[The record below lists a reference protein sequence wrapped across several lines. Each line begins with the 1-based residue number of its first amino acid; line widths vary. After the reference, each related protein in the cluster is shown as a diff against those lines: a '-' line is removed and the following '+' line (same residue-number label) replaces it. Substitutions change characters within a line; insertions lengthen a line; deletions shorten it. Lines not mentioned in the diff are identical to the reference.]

1 MIYIALLRGINVGGH
16 TRVSMSDLRD
26 FAAALGFAGARTLLQ
41 SGNLVFRSTARTS
54 APLERRM
61 EIEAE
66 THLDLQTDFFVRT
79 AEEWKAILADNPF
92 REQAARDPS
101 HLIVMFLK
109 KPAGAKAVAALQSAI
124 TGNEI
129 VRASGRQAYI
139 VYPDG
144 IGRSRLTGA
153 VIEKT
158 FGARGTGRN
167 WNTVTK
173 LATVVD
179 QLSTVKAQLST
190 RSGRAPET

>member
-16 TRVSMSDLRD
+16 ARVSMSDLRD
-26 FAAALGFAGARTLLQ
+26 FAAALGFVGAKTLLQ
-41 SGNLVFRSTARTS
+41 SGNLVFRSAVRTS

-61 EIEAE
+61 ETEAG

-79 AEEWKAILADNPF
+79 ASEWKAIVADNPF

-109 KPAGAKAVAALQSAI
+109 RPPGAEHVAALQSAI

-129 VRASGRQAYI
+129 VRAGGRQAYI

-153 VIEKT
+153 VIEKKLGT
-158 FGARGTGRN
+158 RGTGRN
-167 WNTVTK
+167 WNTVLK
-173 LATVVD
+173 LGTIAD
-179 QLSTVKAQLST
+179 QLSKLDPRGARLNS
-190 RSGRAPET
+190 R